1 MDKWILENRK
11 VKVEIE
17 KGLITSFV
25 IRDKNINIL
34 NGEVGYVAIEDGLRN
49 KIFGKDFKIKEV
61 KANKNKITFK
71 KTYPEA
77 DFIIKEEIKVT
88 SEEVKWNVKVSLKK
102 RGSRTINIY
111 FIFPCLK
118 NDSHLFVSHSE
129 SPLSP
134 EKFTRKMYIYGG
146 DMFRGELG
154 DSVLLPL
161 ITVYHPEKNYGISI
175 SQPVDLP
182 KPQLQYFLLKNKLL
196 WTPYFI

>member
-102 RGSRTINIY
+102 EVPERLI
-111 FIFPCLK
+111 FILSFP
-118 NDSHLFVSHSE
+118 V
-129 SPLSP
+129 
-134 EKFTRKMYIYGG
+134 
-146 DMFRGELG
+146 
-154 DSVLLPL
+154 
-161 ITVYHPEKNYGISI
+161 
-175 SQPVDLP
+175 
-182 KPQLQYFLLKNKLL
+182 
-196 WTPYFI
+196 